1 MNIAAIIGYLTAI
14 LTVAGSA
21 YGIWAT
27 RPKSKAETQ
36 FIYAQASDI
45 VFDQLQEEV
54 KRLHDGLIEE
64 RVKTIELEVQLRSTA
79 IQLKNNASQIV
90 CMSEKIDVLTEQVEK
105 CAEEKGLLLRQIQE
119 MGGTIRSQDQEN
131 LKKEE

>member
-1 MNIAAIIGYLTAI
+1 MNVAAIIGYITAI
-14 LTVAGSA
+14 GTVIGSG

-64 RVKTIELEVQLRSTA
+64 RIKTGVLEVK
-79 IQLKNNASQIV
+79 LKDYDKQFA
-90 CMSEKIDVLTEQVEK
+90 CMSEKIDQLQVQVDK
-105 CAEEKGLLLRQIQE
+105 CGEEKGLLLRQLQE
-119 MGGTIRSQDQEN
+119 MGANIREEDKEI
-131 LKKEE
+131 LKKEENNE